1 MSDQESSK
9 GESRM
14 NDGPGKD
21 NRFSALLVDFDTDG
35 LDHDSATIY
44 GLWPDLTL
52 AYVNLKWFEFA
63 RLNGGEPGVTEV
75 WAPGRCVLD
84 AIAASLRPF
93 FTRGFQRSLD
103 ESKPWEHLYECSSAD
118 EFREFHM
125 TTFPLGQAE
134 GLLVVNSLRRATA
147 HTRVPC
153 AALEELYLNE
163 DGIVTQCSHCR
174 RVRRVQEKQVWDW
187 VPQWVSAPLANL
199 SHGLC
204 EPCFGFH
211 YSEQR
216 ENSGGFAESF
226 RTYSTLNQ
234 QPAHR
239 PS

>member
-1 MSDQESSK
+1 
-9 GESRM
+9 M
-14 NDGPGKD
+14 NDRLGKD
-21 NRFSALLVDFDTDG
+21 TRFRALLVDFDTDR
-35 LDHDSATIY
+35 LDHDGGTIY

-52 AYVNLKWFEFA
+52 AYVNVQWFEFA
-63 RLNGGEPGVTEV
+63 RLNGGQPRIAEH

-84 AIAASLRPF
+84 AIAIPLRPF
-93 FTRGFQRSLD
+93 FARGFQRSLE

-153 AALEELYLNE
+153 EALEKLYRNE

-174 RVRRVQEKQVWDW
+174 RVRRVREMKVWDW
-187 VPQWVSAPLANL
+187 VPEWVSAPLTNI

-204 EPCFGFH
+204 KPCFGFH
-211 YSEQR
+211 YSAQR
-216 ENSGGFAESF
+216 ENRGGFAESF
-226 RTYSTLNQ
+226 RTDSSD
-234 QPAHR
+234 PA
-239 PS
+239 